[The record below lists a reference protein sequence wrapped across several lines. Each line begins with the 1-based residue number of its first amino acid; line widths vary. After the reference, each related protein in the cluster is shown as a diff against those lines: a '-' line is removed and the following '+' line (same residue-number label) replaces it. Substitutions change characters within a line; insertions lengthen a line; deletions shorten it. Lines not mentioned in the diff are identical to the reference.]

1 MFRARIPA
9 EAERKPRAKQEKTP
23 AAYCKGVTN
32 LMTPTLGGS
41 QNITPTS
48 VSKSERSPRNTQKT
62 AAPAAKHTKRH
73 FNKKNEKKLQNI
85 CTIQKPLPPLQRQK
99 IIRVQAK
106 IYAVFPRVCRRNS
119 AHPATLFAGDS
130 GKENGFFVN
139 IHQDGK
145 TVFYDVGGR

>member
-1 MFRARIPA
+1 MRRKCANLATAATDTMRRSMFREIHATD
-9 EAERKPRAKQEKTP
+9 EAVDGDADSPTDGAVV
-23 AAYCKGVTN
+23 AC
-32 LMTPTLGGS
+32 LMFPS
-41 QNITPTS
+41 MQ
-48 VSKSERSPRNTQKT
+48 RSSS
-62 AAPAAKHTKRH
+62 PAAKHTKRH

-139 IHQDGK
+139 ILKHKEND
-145 TVFYDVGGR
+145 